1 MLIAYIDCYAGL
13 SGESLLDA
21 LVSAGLPRTQISSA
35 FVDLSSV
42 PDKDSSLLASFD
54 HAIGASALPP
64 LVKQVT
70 RAVLARLRDAEASV
84 YASSLQS
91 VFRVTGLRS
100 WDLTELS
107 ALAGV
112 VYGLSLLGVD
122 RVVCSPLRVGGGSV
136 EAHAGLTP
144 ALSPIAAELLRAGSV
159 PIYGSDQTEELV
171 TPIGAA
177 LVATLATRFGPLP
190 AMKIHSIGY
199 GIEQT
204 PGSGLYITSLDGR
217 LCTPSRQ
224 TRIFVGEALGAEVAP
239 ATSPVD
245 TASMH
250 MATTAATAET
260 GRATHAE
267 ATPSTTMTQPTTQPP
282 NPYVDSLGDWIAISI
297 RGHQESGRQRL

>member
-21 LVSAGLPRTQISSA
+21 LVSAGLPRTQLSTA
-35 FVDLSSV
+35 FVDLSGV

-54 HAIGASALPP
+54 HAISASALPP

-70 RAVLARLRDAEASV
+70 RAVLARLREAEASV
-84 YASSLQS
+84 YASSMQS

-136 EAHAGLTP
+136 EADARVTP
-144 ALSPIAAELLRAGSV
+144 ALSPIAAELLRVGSV

-177 LVATLATRFGPLP
+177 LVATLATQFGPLP

-204 PGSGLYITSLDGR
+204 PSSGLYVTSLDGR

-224 TRIFVGEALGAEVAP
+224 IRIFVGEALDAHLAP
-239 ATSPVD
+239 ASPPLD
-245 TASMH
+245 TASMQL
-250 MATTAATAET
+250 ATAATTAET
-260 GRATHAE
+260 GRAAHVE
-267 ATPSTTMTQPTTQPP
+267 AAPAATLTQPTGQPP
-282 NPYVDSLGDWIAISI
+282 NPYVDSLSDWIAISI

>member
-21 LVSAGLPRTQISSA
+21 LVSAGLPRTQLSTA
-35 FVDLSSV
+35 FVDLSTV
-42 PDKDSSLLASFD
+42 PDKDATILASFD
-54 HAIGASALPP
+54 HAISASVLPT

-70 RAVLARLRDAEASV
+70 RAVLARLREAEASV
-84 YASSLQS
+84 YASSMQS

-112 VYGLSLLGVD
+112 VYGLALLGVD

-136 EAHAGLTP
+136 EARAGVTP

-159 PIYGSDQTEELV
+159 PIYGSDQAEELV

-177 LVATLATRFGPLP
+177 LVATLVTQFGPLP

-204 PGSGLYITSLDGR
+204 PGTGLYVTSLDGR

-224 TRIFVGEALGAEVAP
+224 TRIFIGEAITADLTP
-239 ATSPVD
+239 ATSSVD
-245 TASMH
+245 TASTY
-250 MATTAATAET
+250 MAATAATSET
-260 GRATHAE
+260 GRATHVE
-267 ATPSTTMTQPTTQPP
+267 AAPAGTMTPPTIQPS
-282 NPYVDSLGDWIAISI
+282 NPYVDSLSDWIAISI

>member
-13 SGESLLDA
+13 TGESLLDA
-21 LVSAGLPRTQISSA
+21 LVSAGLPRTHISTA

-42 PDKDSSLLASFD
+42 PDKDLSLLASFD
-54 HAIGASALPP
+54 HAISASALPP

-70 RAVLARLRDAEASV
+70 RAVLARLREAEASV

-136 EAHAGLTP
+136 EARAGVTP

-171 TPIGAA
+171 TPVGAA
-177 LVATLATRFGPLP
+177 LVATLATQFGPLP

-204 PGSGLYITSLDGR
+204 PGTGLYVTSLDGR

-224 TRIFVGEALGAEVAP
+224 TRIFVGEALGAHLAP
-239 ATSPVD
+239 ASSPPD
-245 TASMH
+245 TASMQL
-250 MATTAATAET
+250 ATAAATAET
-260 GRATHAE
+260 GRVAHIE
-267 ATPSTTMTQPTTQPP
+267 AAPAAAIIQPTALPS
-282 NPYVDSLGDWIAISI
+282 NPYVDSLSDWIAISI
-297 RGHQESGRQRL
+297 KGHQESGRQRL